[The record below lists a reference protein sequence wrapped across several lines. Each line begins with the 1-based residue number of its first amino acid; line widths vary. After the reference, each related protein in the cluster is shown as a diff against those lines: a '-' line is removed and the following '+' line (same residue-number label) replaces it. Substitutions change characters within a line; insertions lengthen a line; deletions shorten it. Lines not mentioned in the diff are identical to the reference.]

1 MKKFTALAL
10 ALVLS
15 LSLSSCGNNG
25 TSSDDNSGSNSGD
38 SAGKKQTINLVIG
51 AGHTVGSMEYLDSL
65 DNFFKPEVAKRVS
78 ENTDYEIEWTDAYG
92 TVAGLSE
99 TVTATQDGLL
109 DLCVITVSP
118 VSGQLPYHQYSI
130 YLPFCTGDN
139 ALLQKVSDQLYEEF
153 SDELVTS
160 FETQFT
166 RSCWLR
172 WFWTPMRYFP
182 PLPSRSSLT

>member
-10 ALVLS
+10 ALILT

-25 TSSDDNSGSNSGD
+25 TASNDNSGSNSDD
-38 SAGKKQTINLVIG
+38 SAGKKQTIKLVIG

-65 DNFFKPEVAKRVS
+65 ENFFKPEVAKRVS

-109 DLCVITVSP
+109 DLCVITASP

-130 YLPFCTGDN
+130 YLPYYN
-139 ALLQKVSDQLYEEF
+139 M
-153 SDELVTS
+153 
-160 FETQFT
+160 FT
-166 RSCWLR
+166 V
-172 WFWTPMRYFP
+172 
-182 PLPSRSSLT
+182 

>member
-1 MKKFTALAL
+1 MKKFTALTL

-99 TVTATQDGLL
+99 TVTARR
-109 DLCVITVSP
+109 CP
-118 VSGQLPYHQYSI
+118 
-130 YLPFCTGDN
+130 
-139 ALLQKVSDQLYEEF
+139 
-153 SDELVTS
+153 TS
-160 FETQFT
+160 
-166 RSCWLR
+166 C
-172 WFWTPMRYFP
+172 M
-182 PLPSRSSLT
+182 RSSPMSW